1 METLKRIIVAAIFAP
16 IMIFCTFNEWY
27 EGLLFFTLL
36 LTAAILGTLEFIKI
50 FKKRDIVLNRP
61 LLLTFVIIS
70 WGTEYSVN
78 FFAIPLNNV
87 NLWLAI
93 ILFFIVC
100 TAEIFKKDF
109 SQSLAKIGG
118 SMTIFFYLGIF
129 FPFTY
134 KVKMV
139 AVNGPY
145 IFLLITSITWMCD
158 SGAYFIGKYFGKH
171 KLRLPVSPNKTLEG
185 FIGAVVFGVATGFAA
200 RYIFSANL
208 VLPVFR
214 ELQYFIP
221 FILFIV
227 FLTIIGDMIES
238 VFKRSSAVK
247 DSEKTIPGHG
257 GILDAFDSLIITSTA
272 TYFVMI
278 FSF

>member
-1 METLKRIIVAAIFAP
+1 METIKRIIVAAIFAP
-16 IMIFCTFNEWY
+16 VIIFCTFNDWY
-27 EGLLFFTLL
+27 EGIMLFFLLLF
-36 LTAAILGTLEFIKI
+36 AAIMGTFEFIKI
-50 FKKRDIVLNRP
+50 FKNRGILLNRP
-61 LLLTFVIIS
+61 LLLIFIIIG
-70 WGTEYSVN
+70 WGVEYIVN
-78 FFAIPLNNV
+78 YIPIPLNNV

-93 ILFFIVC
+93 ILFFIVS
-100 TAEIFKKDF
+100 ANEIFKKDF
-109 SQSLAKIGG
+109 SNSLAKIGA
-118 SMTIFFYLGIF
+118 SMSIFFYLGIF
-129 FPFTY
+129 FPFAY

-158 SGAYFIGKYFGKH
+158 SGAYFIGKYLGKH
-171 KLRLPVSPNKTLEG
+171 KLNLPVSPNKTLEG
-185 FIGAVVFGVATGFAA
+185 FIGAVIFGVGTGFAV
-200 RYIFSANL
+200 RFIFYNNL

-214 ELQYFIP
+214 ELKYFIP
-221 FILFIV
+221 FIVIIV

-238 VFKRSSAVK
+238 VFKRCGAVK

-257 GILDAFDSLIITSTA
+257 GILDAFDSLIITATA